1 MVLVSIVSNIKKI
14 RVVYKYTLAQLKK
27 IAEDM
32 ADSVTS
38 PCSIFLEGGLGAG
51 KTTFSQF
58 FIRKLLK
65 DKQQSISSP
74 TFNIVQ
80 IYDTTKGSIWHV
92 DLYRIKDER
101 EIFELGLLEAMHECI
116 CLIEWSQILRSA
128 AFRQYI
134 ANSKYITVDLSV

>member
-1 MVLVSIVSNIKKI
+1 MVLVSTVSNIKKI

-116 CLIEWSQILRSA
+116 CLIEWSQILRSS
-128 AFRQYI
+128 AFQQYI
-134 ANSKYITVDLSV
+134 ANCKYTTLNLDV